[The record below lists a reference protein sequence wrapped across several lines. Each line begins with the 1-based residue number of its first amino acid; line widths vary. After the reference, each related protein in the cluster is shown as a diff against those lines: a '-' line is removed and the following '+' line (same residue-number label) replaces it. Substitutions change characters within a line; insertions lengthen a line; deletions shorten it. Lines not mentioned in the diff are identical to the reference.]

1 MTKAIYFD
9 MDGTIADLYNVEG
22 WLDSLRAFDPSP
34 YMIARPLVRLSALAR
49 LLNNLQRKGY
59 TLGVISWVSK
69 VSNPDYD
76 EAVTVAKL
84 GWLARHLPSVKWNEI
99 HIVAYGTPKQE
110 LAEFPEGILFDDN
123 ETIREAWTGTA
134 FDVNEILEILK
145 GLE

>member
-1 MTKAIYFD
+1 MAKAIYFD

-34 YMIARPLVRLSALAR
+34 YMIARPLIRLSALAR
-49 LLNNLQRKGY
+49 RLNNLQKKGY
-59 TLGVISWVSK
+59 TLGIISWVSQ

-84 GWLARHLPSVKWNEI
+84 GWLTRHLPSIKWDEI

-110 LAEFPEGILFDDN
+110 LADFPEGILFDDN
-123 ETIREAWTGTA
+123 EAIREAWTGTA
-134 FDVNEILEILK
+134 FDVNDILEILK